1 MVLTPAY
8 TRLPGGGTRSFSTG
22 VVKLR
27 LHAREYPVHHD
38 LLYDGSNVY
47 REAVDSTGGSPCA
60 VLDIPNTFSHIH
72 VDFFLCMLYNV
83 DHHHVDPD
91 ELHFEPDTQLEFFKF
106 MDPSPW
112 VYKVSDAKLRT
123 HSYFYECDD
132 SAPRP
137 RHYLETLVLLDRDFR
152 TTMPLTHHSAKM
164 SMQKAALYWGT
175 DFFSVFASRD
185 LLLQLQP
192 DTILDVWHAT
202 MWPFTDLDTVY
213 RAKGVQTNP
222 DDQRTPAGAL
232 TSAQLREHLCTEGLD
247 IVPMDRPAK
256 AVHVWASQPFRY
268 KVPHFEFPVKEGRTV
283 VPLTNR
289 LLHSRFKNPALEINV
304 SHNEL
309 TVWFCGDMVTD
320 SYEAS
325 PPVHGRLCPAYL
337 KGRVSYP
344 PSQNAHRFTISDWTH
359 SVTCNYYRVGGDL
372 DSAVCFEGDV
382 LLMRH

>member
-1 MVLTPAY
+1 MNY
-8 TRLPGGGTRSFSTG
+8 TFLPGGGTRSFATG

-27 LHAREYPVHHD
+27 LRAQEYPVHHD
-38 LLYDGSNVY
+38 LLYDGSKVY

-60 VLDIPNTFSHIH
+60 VLDIPNRFSDVH

-83 DHHHVDPD
+83 DPQGCDFHPK
-91 ELHFEPDTQLEFFKF
+91 PDTQLEFFKF

-123 HSYFYECDD
+123 DYYFYECDG
-132 SAPRP
+132 SVVPRA
-137 RHYLETLVLLDRDFR
+137 RDYLETLVLLDRDFR
-152 TTMPLTHHSAKM
+152 TTLPLTHHSAKM

-192 DTILDVWHAT
+192 DTIIDVWHAT
-202 MWPFTDLDTVY
+202 MWPFTDIDTVY
-213 RAKGVQTNP
+213 RAKGVHPPP
-222 DDQRTPAGAL
+222 DNQRNSAGAL
-232 TSAQLREHLCTEGLD
+232 TSAQLRDRLCTAGLD
-247 IVPMDRPAK
+247 IVPLDRPAKAYGPPDK

-268 KVPHFEFPVKEGRTV
+268 TVPHFEFPVTEGRTM

-289 LLHSRFKNPALEINV
+289 LLQERFKNPALEITV
-304 SHNEL
+304 TRNEL

-320 SYEAS
+320 SFEVRPA
-325 PPVHGRLCPAYL
+325 VHGRLCPAYL
-337 KGRVSYP
+337 KGRVSYL
-344 PSQNAHRFTISDWTH
+344 PSQASDTISDWTH
-359 SVTCNYYRVGGDL
+359 SVDIYYRVN
-372 DSAVCFEGDV
+372 SAGVCFEGDV